1 LGFPDVAGS
10 PYSAGN
16 RAPTNGD
23 RHAMIRSR
31 LVCLAVLTS
40 ISAGPA
46 LAQGCHKES
55 SFSAWLD
62 SFRQEAAAAGISQ
75 EAIATGLDGVR
86 FDQSIVNKDRAQ
98 GVFAQTFLEFSGRM
112 VEGYRVQQ
120 APGRIAKLK
129 STFQKIEDRY
139 GVPAPVIV
147 SFWALETD
155 FGANIGDGPTLTSL
169 ATLAYDCRRPDLFR
183 AQLLAALKIIDRGD
197 LSARQMRGPWAGE
210 MGQLQF
216 LPMHYFDYG
225 VDFDGDGK
233 VNLLKSSP
241 DALASA
247 ANYLASL
254 GWRRGEPWL
263 EEVKVPKDF
272 PWEQAD
278 LRIRLPRSEWVA
290 AGVTGVR
297 KELPSDALPAA
308 LLLPM
313 GRNGPAF
320 LAYQNFDVLLEWN
333 SSLVYT
339 TTAAY
344 FATRLAGAPRVSKGS
359 GPVASLSAA
368 ETKQLQNY
376 LTKQGYDVGKVDGI
390 IGEKTREAVKDV
402 QIKLGL
408 PADSYP
414 TKDLLAKLR

>member
-1 LGFPDVAGS
+1 MKMRMLGCGVAVLIG
-10 PYSAGN
+10 
-16 RAPTNGD
+16 
-23 RHAMIRSR
+23 I
-31 LVCLAVLTS
+31 LAV
-40 ISAGPA
+40 GPVA
-46 LAQGCHKES
+46 AAGCHKEGN
-55 SFSAWLD
+55 FNAWLD
-62 SFRQEAAAAGISQ
+62 GVKRDAAKAGVSQQAIAAGLG
-75 EAIATGLDGVR
+75 AVR
-86 FDQSIVNKDRAQ
+86 FDQDIVNKDRAQ
-98 GVFAQTFLEFSGRM
+98 GVFAQTFLQFSDRM
-112 VEGYRVQQ
+112 VEGYRVKQ
-120 APGRIAKLK
+120 APGQIKK
-129 STFQKIEDRY
+129 YGKTFQQIEKQF

-147 SFWALETD
+147 AFWGLETD
-155 FGANIGDGPTLTSL
+155 FGANIGDGPTLVSL

-183 AQLLAALKIIDRGD
+183 EQLISALKNIDRGD
-197 LSARQMRGPWAGE
+197 LTPAQMKGPWAGE

-216 LPMHYFDYG
+216 LPSHYYDYG

-247 ANYLASL
+247 ANFLAKL

-263 EEVKVPKDF
+263 EEVRVPKDF
-272 PWEQAD
+272 PWAQAD

-290 AGVTGVR
+290 AGVKGVAR
-297 KELPSDALPAA
+297 PLPSDGLPAS

-320 LAYQNFDVLLEWN
+320 LAYRNFDVLLEWN

-344 FATRLAGAPRVSKGS
+344 FATRLSGAPKASRGS
-359 GPVASLSAA
+359 GPIDSLSAA
-368 ETKQLQNY
+368 ETKQLQTY
-376 LTKQGYDVGKVDGI
+376 LAKRGYNVGKIDGI
-390 IGEKTREAVKDV
+390 IGELTREAVKDV

-414 TKDLLAKLR
+414 TKALLAKLR